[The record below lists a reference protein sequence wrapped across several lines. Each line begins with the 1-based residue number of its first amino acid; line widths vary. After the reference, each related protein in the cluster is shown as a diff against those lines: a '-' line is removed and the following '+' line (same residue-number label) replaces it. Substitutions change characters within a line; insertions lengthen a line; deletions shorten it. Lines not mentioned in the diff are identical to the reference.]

1 MNIEKI
7 FNERNII
14 LSIDLIENLVLL
26 EKTNGQKRSF
36 ANFLCENV
44 HKTQFL
50 WKRPFF
56 FGRYLCAVKK
66 FQSLTVG

>member
-56 FGRYLCAVKK
+56 LEGILEENKVKI
-66 FQSLTVG
+66 FF